1 MVIASSDRIILR
13 DLTEAD
19 AANILFLNSD
29 PEVLRYVHDVPFSD
43 LEAARDW
50 IADIDKQLPQGI
62 GRWAIESSDGTWIG
76 RCSLRRRENGDV
88 LMGYRLLRVHWGK
101 GFASEAVRLMLD
113 LAFRVHGAPYVIS
126 CVARANIA
134 SQRVIL
140 KNGGVFWKNAT
151 NESFADPLIFRFD
164 PLSSP
169 GAAGR
174 E

>member
-1 MVIASSDRIILR
+1 MEHPAAVRIALR
-13 DLTEAD
+13 PLDDDD
-19 AANILFLNSD
+19 AANILLLNSD
-29 PEVLRYVHDVPFSD
+29 AEVLRYVHDVPFAD
-43 LEAARDW
+43 LEAAHDW

-76 RCSLRRRENGDV
+76 RCSLRRQENGDV

-126 CVARANIA
+126 YVSHANIA

-140 KNGGVFWKNAT
+140 KNGGVFWKNAV
-151 NESFADPLIFRFD
+151 NESVAEALIFRFD
-164 PLSSP
+164 PLSSS
-169 GAAGR
+169 GAIG
-174 E
+174 